1 MEFVPDIFGKI
12 SFSGEAIADLVF
24 FLIAGFT
31 AVISVV
37 FFFHWRKYGL
47 GGTMFALAEFVYL
60 GVSVVLLAI
69 AFFSLN

>member
-1 MEFVPDIFGKI
+1 MEFIPNIFGKM
-12 SFSGEAIADLVF
+12 FSGEALADFIF

-37 FFFHWRKYGL
+37 FFFHWRKYGMS
-47 GGTMFALAEFVYL
+47 GAVFAIAEFVYL
-60 GVSVVLLAI
+60 GVSATLLAV